1 MKMLR
6 EWDELPDFM
15 RTEEV
20 RPYYVIL
27 KKKNKSLI
35 AKRAFDLL
43 AAVIGLTILGPIM
56 IVIAVLIARD
66 SKGGVF
72 FRQERITQYGRK
84 FRVHKFRTM
93 VADAEKLGSQV
104 TVSNDMRV
112 TKIGAVLRN
121 YRLDKLPQLLDIL
134 SGNMSLVGTRPETTR
149 FVKKYTPE
157 MFATLLL
164 PAGVTSEASI
174 RYKDEARLLEK
185 AENADEVYINE
196 VLPEKMKYNLESISK
211 FSFFNDLKTMIKTVF
226 AVIS

>member
-112 TKIGAVLRN
+112 TKIGAVLRK
-121 YRLDKLPQLLDIL
+121 YRLDELPQLLDIL
-134 SGNMSLVGTRPETTR
+134 SGDSGIIGTTKKNLDFTRVSL
-149 FVKKYTPE
+149 
-157 MFATLLL
+157 A
-164 PAGVTSEASI
+164 
-174 RYKDEARLLEK
+174 
-185 AENADEVYINE
+185 
-196 VLPEKMKYNLESISK
+196 
-211 FSFFNDLKTMIKTVF
+211 
-226 AVIS
+226 